1 MAEVAMQELEKKAAV
16 YMLSRDDA
24 IEASSLQLEQ
34 SSWSSSR
41 WTLPQ
46 HSATELCWRKT
57 LARPLHHL
65 CARCTNSR
73 TCSLTRA
80 LRRCSGCSNTSLE

>member
-46 HSATELCWRKT
+46 HSATELCWAER
-57 LARPLHHL
+57 LWPD
-65 CARCTNSR
+65 RCTIFAQDAR
-73 TCSLTRA
+73 TPGRA
-80 LRRCSGCSNTSLE
+80 P

>member
-1 MAEVAMQELEKKAAV
+1 MQELEKKAAV

-41 WTLPQ
+41 
-46 HSATELCWRKT
+46 
-57 LARPLHHL
+57 
-65 CARCTNSR
+65 
-73 TCSLTRA
+73 
-80 LRRCSGCSNTSLE
+80 